1 MPQSIADLELTRAR
15 VLVRGVVQ
23 GVGFRPFVHRL
34 AHEHGL
40 KGWVLNS
47 TEGVVIEVEGPAQK
61 LEAFLRDLEGKP
73 PPRAVVEKVE
83 ASLLPPLGYTSFTIE
98 ASLQAA
104 DEFVLISPDISLCS
118 DCLREL
124 FTPADRRFRYPF
136 INCTNCGPRFT
147 IVKDIPYDR
156 PKTTMAVFTMCPQC
170 HREYDDPADRRFHA
184 QPNACPTC
192 GPHIWLAGRDG
203 SVLVEA
209 EGAIQEARRLLARGA
224 ILVVKGIGGF
234 HLACDAT
241 SDASLSTLR
250 ERKHRVNKPF
260 AIMSLD
266 CREVEKCCY
275 LREEERQLLE
285 SPQRPIVLLRRRPG
299 SPISPLVA
307 PNNLYLG
314 VMLPYTP
321 LHYLLLEKDREGE
334 IGRAHV

>member
-23 GVGFRPFVHRL
+23 GVGFPPFVHRL

-73 PPRAVVEKVE
+73 PPRAVVAKVE
-83 ASLLPPLGYTSFTIE
+83 ASFLPPLGYASFTIE

-156 PKTTMAVFTMCPQC
+156 PKTTMGVFQMCPQC
-170 HREYDDPADRRFHA
+170 QREDDDPADRRVPPPPH
-184 QPNACPTC
+184 ACPPP
-192 GPHIWLAGRDG
+192 GLPAAPMPSPMLAPPAAPRSGWQDGTARCWSRLRGLSGRPAA
-203 SVLVEA
+203 SWP
-209 EGAIQEARRLLARGA
+209 GA
-224 ILVVKGIGGF
+224 
-234 HLACDAT
+234 
-241 SDASLSTLR
+241 LSWR
-250 ERKHRVNKPF
+250 
-260 AIMSLD
+260 
-266 CREVEKCCY
+266 
-275 LREEERQLLE
+275 
-285 SPQRPIVLLRRRPG
+285 
-299 SPISPLVA
+299 
-307 PNNLYLG
+307 
-314 VMLPYTP
+314 
-321 LHYLLLEKDREGE
+321 
-334 IGRAHV
+334 

>member
-47 TEGVVIEVEGPAQK
+47 TEGVVIEVEGPSAR

-83 ASLLPPLGYTSFTIE
+83 ASFLPPLGYASFTIE

-104 DEFVLISPDISLCS
+104 DEFVLISPDISVCS

-124 FTPADRRFRYPF
+124 FAPADRRFRYPF

-156 PKTTMAVFTMCPQC
+156 PKTTMAAFAMCPQC
-170 HREYDDPADRRFHA
+170 QREYDDPADRRFHA
-184 QPNACPTC
+184 QPNACPSC

-203 SVLVEA
+203 SVLSEA

-224 ILVVKGIGGF
+224 ILAVKGIGGF

-241 SDASLSTLR
+241 SDASLSALR

-260 AIMSLD
+260 AVMSLD
-266 CREVEKCCY
+266 LVEVDKYCY
-275 LREEERQLLE
+275 LGEGEGQLLE

-299 SPISPLVA
+299 SPISALVA

-314 VMLPYTP
+314 AMLPYTP
-321 LHYLLLEKDREGE
+321 LHYLL
-334 IGRAHV
+334 